1 VFRRPRFQRSNDTSP
16 IRLTERDTSII
27 RHVHNHRF
35 LRSTHI
41 RKLVGG
47 SSDVVLRRL
56 QLLFH
61 HGYLDRPR
69 AQIDYYRHGSQAMVY
84 GLGNKGARE
93 LQKTGEVES
102 GRLDWTSKNRAAT
115 RLYLEHTLAVADV
128 MVAVETACREKPN
141 VQFVPPE
148 AISHRCNQE
157 PLQWSVNVRH
167 QGKSEKLGVIPDK
180 VFALEFPNQPSK
192 TVLVFLEVDRGTM
205 PVSRKYL
212 KFTSFFRKM
221 LAYQE
226 SWQQKLHTSLFTYH
240 RCLVLA
246 VTTSRQRV
254 ATLIEA
260 NRSLNNGRGSGLFV
274 FTDKDVVGR
283 TEDLLRVKLQNGRD
297 EAVSLGAN

>member
-1 VFRRPRFQRSNDTSP
+1 VFRRPRFQRSNDAPP
-16 IRLTERDTSII
+16 IRLTERDFLII
-27 RHVHNHRF
+27 HNVHQHRF

-41 RKLVGG
+41 CKLVGG
-47 SSDVVLRRL
+47 SPPAVLRRL

-69 AQIDYYRHGSQAMVY
+69 AQIDYYRHGSRPMVY

-93 LQKTGEVES
+93 LQQRGGHES
-102 GRLDWTSKNRAAT
+102 GRLDWASKNRAST
-115 RLYLEHTLAVADV
+115 RVYLEHTLGVAEV
-128 MVAVETACREKPN
+128 MIAIEIACLGKTDIR
-141 VQFVPPE
+141 FVPPE
-148 AISHRCNQE
+148 AIQRKSNRQ
-157 PLQWSVNVRH
+157 PLQWSVNLRYK
-167 QGKSEKLGVIPDK
+167 GKSERLGVIPDQ
-180 VFALEFPNQPSK
+180 VFALEFVGQPDK
-192 TVLVFLEVDRGTM
+192 TLLVFLELDRATM
-205 PVSRKYL
+205 PVSRGHL
-212 KFTSFFRKM
+212 QSTSFFRKM

-226 SWQQKLHTSLFTYH
+226 SWQQKLHTSLFTYQ